1 MVVGQE
7 VWVLDIE
14 QSDKSTPWTERSYF
28 GFVQP
33 DLSQGEDTVGD
44 NWRGQTSEDVEIANK
59 CR

>member
-14 QSDKSTPWTERSYF
+14 QSDKSTPRTERSYF
-28 GFVQP
+28 HLIQP
-33 DLSQGEDTVGD
+33 GLTKGEDVAG
-44 NWRGQTSEDVEIANK
+44 NNRRGQASEDMEIANE